1 MMKKT
6 FGFWLLLMAFCIAS
20 CGGGSDEPGVEKDPT
35 AENGGNTENEEQ
47 QKPPAIDKVIEEL
60 CSGYAFAE
68 YEMKEYQ
75 SSGKRYKAPS
85 RRKEYKFT
93 SDGKGTSMT
102 YTFNNSDRGYA
113 ISNSEFTWRKDGDS
127 GISIKEGSIGAFT
140 LSNMAITETGISFT
154 GGEWEKE
161 LPKPVKIKKE
171 ELISYSVENLEVW
184 MGTSTDEY
192 GYTDPCAWITPATL
206 TLKTKSGVIRYF
218 FGTVTRGRIYYEG
231 RESLY
236 MMTQTNNHCYTI
248 FFQKDMDF
256 EGKNDK
262 YDSGDNWIKIAEVK
276 DNKIV
281 SCIEN
286 GKEYKLE

>member
-6 FGFWLLLMAFCIAS
+6 FGFWLLLTALCVVS
-20 CGGGSDEPGVEKDPT
+20 CGGGSDEPGVENDPT
-35 AENGGNTENEEQ
+35 VENGGNTENEEQ

-60 CSGYAFAE
+60 CGGYAFAE

-75 SSGKRYKAPS
+75 SSGRKYKAPS

-113 ISNSEFTWRKDGDS
+113 ISNSEFTWRKDGDT

-140 LSNMAITETGISFT
+140 LSNMAITETGVSFT

-184 MGTSTDEY
+184 MDTSSE
-192 GYTDPCAWITPATL
+192 PCAWITPAVL
-206 TLKTKSGVIRYF
+206 TLNTKNGVIRYF
-218 FGTVTRGRIYYEG
+218 IGIVTRGADYYKG
-231 RESLY
+231 NDSLY
-236 MMTQTNNHCYTI
+236 MLTRTNNHCYTI
-248 FFQKDMDF
+248 YFQKDMDF

-262 YDSGDNWIKIAEVK
+262 YKTGDNWIKIAEVK

-286 GKEYKLE
+286 RKEYKLE